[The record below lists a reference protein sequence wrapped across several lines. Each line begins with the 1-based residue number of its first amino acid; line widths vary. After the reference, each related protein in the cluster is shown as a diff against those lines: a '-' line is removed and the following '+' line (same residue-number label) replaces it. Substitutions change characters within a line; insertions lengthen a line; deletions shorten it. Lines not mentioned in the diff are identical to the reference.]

1 MQRPLRIVTHSL
13 MTGVGPLRV
22 AQPLPVH
29 ALRNVDPFILLHHA
43 GPQTFEAG
51 GAVHRIDPHP
61 HRGFEPVTFV
71 YKGSV
76 LHRDSLGNEGTIHA
90 GEVQWITSGSGII
103 HSEGPTAEVQQ
114 TGGELELIQLWV
126 NLPASKKMMTP
137 MYQELRR
144 EHMARVT
151 VLDGALDLEL
161 VSGSYLD
168 HVGPAETQ
176 SPVLTAMG
184 HFRAAPATTLAVPA
198 YEQVA
203 IYVLNGKLRINGEH
217 IVERHSL
224 VAFESTGDTIDI
236 EPLTDGSLLLLAGEP
251 LREPIAMY
259 GPFVMNTEQ
268 QLHEAMH
275 DYSIGKFGVLED

>member
-1 MQRPLRIVTHSL
+1 MQRPVRIITHSL

-43 GPQTFEAG
+43 GPQAFEAG

-71 YKGSV
+71 FKGSV
-76 LHRDSLGNEGTIHA
+76 LHRDSLGNEGTIHG

-103 HSEGPTAEVQQ
+103 HSEGPTAELQQ
-114 TGGELELIQLWV
+114 AGGELELIQLWV
-126 NLPASKKMMTP
+126 NLPADKKMMTP

-144 EHMARVT
+144 EQMARVT

-161 VSGSYLD
+161 VSGSYMG
-168 HVGPAETQ
+168 HVGPATTQ

-184 HFRAAPATTLAVPA
+184 HFRAASPA
-198 YEQVA
+198 
-203 IYVLNGKLRINGEH
+203 
-217 IVERHSL
+217 
-224 VAFESTGDTIDI
+224 
-236 EPLTDGSLLLLAGEP
+236 
-251 LREPIAMY
+251 
-259 GPFVMNTEQ
+259 
-268 QLHEAMH
+268 
-275 DYSIGKFGVLED
+275 

>member
-1 MQRPLRIVTHSL
+1 MQRPIRIITHSL

-76 LHRDSLGNEGTIHA
+76 LHRDSLGNEGTIQA

-103 HSEGPTAEVQQ
+103 HSEGPTAELQQ
-114 TGGELELIQLWV
+114 AGGELELIQLWI

-137 MYQELRR
+137 VYQELRR
-144 EHMARVT
+144 EQMTKLT

-168 HVGPAETQ
+168 HHGPAATQ
-176 SPVLTAMG
+176 SPVLTAIG
-184 HFRAAPATTLAVPA
+184 HFRAAPAASFVAPA
-198 YEQVA
+198 YEQFA
-203 IYVLNGKLRINGEH
+203 IYVLNGQLRINGEH
-217 IVERHSL
+217 VVERHSL
-224 VAFESTGDTIDI
+224 VVFDPQGDTIDI
-236 EPLTDGSLLLLAGEP
+236 EPLTEGSLLLLAGEP
-251 LREPIAMY
+251 LREPVAMY

-268 QLHEAMH
+268 ELHEALH
-275 DYSIGKFGVLED
+275 DYSIGKFGVLND

>member
-1 MQRPLRIVTHSL
+1 MQRPIRIITKSL

-71 YKGSV
+71 FKGSV
-76 LHRDSLGNEGTIHA
+76 LHRDSLGNEGTIQA

-103 HSEGPTAEVQQ
+103 HSEGPTADVQQ

-126 NLPASKKMMTP
+126 NLPAARKMMTP
-137 MYQELRR
+137 AYQELHRNDIPR
-144 EHMARVT
+144 LSLLE
-151 VLDGALDLEL
+151 GALDLYL
-161 VSGSYLD
+161 VSGTYQGQT
-168 HVGPAETQ
+168 GPATTQ

-184 HFRAAPATTLAVPA
+184 HFRAADARPLPVPDF
-198 YEQVA
+198 EQVA
-203 IYVLNGKLRINGEH
+203 IYVLNGALRINGEH
-217 IVERHSL
+217 VVERHSL
-224 VAFESTGDTIDI
+224 AVFESYGDFIEI
-236 EPLTDGSLLLLAGEP
+236 EPLADGSMLLLAGEP
-251 LREPIAMY
+251 LHEPIAMY
-259 GPFVMNTEQ
+259 GPFVMNTEEE
-268 QLHEAMH
+268 LHQALH
-275 DYSIGKFGVLED
+275 DYSIGMFGELEH